1 MAWRPHPKNTTT
13 SPSGPRAWGVDDRSG
28 FVCNLDDLRWQY
40 YWRGNMLQRIP
51 ILVNRKNYDKPNEQA
66 RAKLLS
72 PDPLPRMNPRPENF
86 VSEMYGG
93 LSAAESAQPV
103 TPEGPVIL
111 D

>member
-1 MAWRPHPKNTTT
+1 MVWPLSELRYQFYWYGNSLRRYTMLVCPRCYDRP
-13 SPSGPRAWGVDDRSG
+13 S
-28 FVCNLDDLRWQY
+28 
-40 YWRGNMLQRIP
+40 
-51 ILVNRKNYDKPNEQA
+51 EQA